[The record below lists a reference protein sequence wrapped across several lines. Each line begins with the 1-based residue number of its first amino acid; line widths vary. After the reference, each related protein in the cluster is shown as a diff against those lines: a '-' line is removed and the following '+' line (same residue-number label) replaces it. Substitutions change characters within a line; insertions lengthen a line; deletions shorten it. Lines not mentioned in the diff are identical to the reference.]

1 MSTDT
6 SPMTRHG
13 HGHPHPHPHPQPHT
27 HEPEPVPSAAGSV
40 VLDIGPGAGA
50 AVVMTPDS
58 LSGKEIEIR
67 RAGEAWR
74 GTHMAVRPRHG
85 TGDTRY
91 AAIFGSLPQGSYEFR
106 LRGACAATA
115 ALTLQVVAGGVAV
128 ADWPVT
134 ESGGR

>member
-13 HGHPHPHPHPQPHT
+13 HGHCHPHPHPHT
-27 HEPEPVPSAAGSV
+27 HEPEPAPSAAGSV
-40 VLDIGPGAGA
+40 VLDIGPGVGA
-50 AVVMTPDS
+50 AVVMTPEP
-58 LSGKEIEIR
+58 LSGTEIEIR

-85 TGDTRY
+85 AGDTRY

-106 LRGACAATA
+106 VRGVCAPTP
-115 ALTLQVVAGGVAV
+115 ALTLQVEEGGVAL
-128 ADWPVT
+128 AHWPAM

>member
-1 MSTDT
+1 MTTVTAHGTGQTRPRSRGT
-6 SPMTRHG
+6 S
-13 HGHPHPHPHPQPHT
+13 HPHEATPG
-27 HEPEPVPSAAGSV
+27 PSDAGCV
-40 VLDIGPGAGA
+40 VLDIGPGVGA

-58 LSGKEIEIR
+58 LSGAEIEIR

-85 TGDTRY
+85 AGDTRY

-106 LRGACAATA
+106 VRGVFAATP
-115 ALTLQVVAGGVAV
+115 ALILQVQEGGVAL
-128 ADWPVT
+128 AHWPVA

>member
-1 MSTDT
+1 MR
-6 SPMTRHG
+6 TRSQAPS
-13 HGHPHPHPHPQPHT
+13 HPH
-27 HEPEPVPSAAGSV
+27 EAAAGPSEAGCV

-58 LSGKEIEIR
+58 LGGTEIEIR

-85 TGDTRY
+85 TGKTRY

-106 LRGACAATA
+106 LRGACATGP
-115 ALTLQVVAGGVAV
+115 ALTLQVEEGGVAL
-128 ADWPVT
+128 AHWPVT
-134 ESGGR
+134 ESGVR